1 MSKSKGRK
9 RVEQTYARRTYVDF
23 ISAFAFGHGGPI
35 NFDPLYLTG
44 STWADQKKNGGKFY
58 VDLSN
63 DEGSKLMG
71 PPCPKA
77 KAERELNRLMH
88 AEHM

>member
-1 MSKSKGRK
+1 MNNVK
-9 RVEQTYARRTYVDF
+9 RYKFYAA
-23 ISAFAFGHGGPI
+23 IAIPI
-35 NFDPLYLTG
+35 YLGALYLTG